1 MKQFKTLLF
10 AAILFIGATSFSNAQ
25 SKIAH
30 INTNLLIEAMPE
42 MKTAKA
48 EIEKLTKTYEAE
60 IRTMAT
66 ELDKK
71 VKQYQAEVD
80 TKTEEENAGRAQEVQ
95 SMEQSIRQYQGQ
107 AQQDLQTKE
116 ADLLKPIFDKAK
128 AAINKVSKAQGFDYV
143 LNSVEG
149 SGVLVASGKD
159 LLADVKKELG
169 I

>member
-10 AAILFIGATSFSNAQ
+10 ATLLFVGATSFAGAQ

-30 INTNLLIEAMPE
+30 INTNQLIEAMPE
-42 MKTAKA
+42 MKAAQA

-71 VKQYQAEVD
+71 IKQYQAEVD
-80 TKTEEENAGRAQEVQ
+80 TKTEEENANRAQEVQ

-128 AAINKVSKAQGFDYV
+128 AAINKVAKAQGFEYV